1 MTRWDKIQCMDIKE
15 FAQWLYDCPIGT
27 HGDCYNCDLF
37 RKDYCD
43 KHHDCIKN
51 IINYLDEEE

>member
-1 MTRWDKIQCMDIKE
+1 MDIKE